1 MLTLLDE
8 QQRYVGNRFDLQRH
22 ALHEEHG
29 EVQQHTRAQDGAGSV
44 PYLDDKIEDVLH
56 DYPLET
62 RCVSAALTFGPASP
76 VLVPIPRLVTR
87 EILEIR

>member
-1 MLTLLDE
+1 
-8 QQRYVGNRFDLQRH
+8 
-22 ALHEEHG
+22 
-29 EVQQHTRAQDGAGSV
+29 
-44 PYLDDKIEDVLH
+44 LDDKIEDVLH